1 MSETSKQVANIND
14 TTKEQTDAWVAGILQ
29 EFDWL
34 TKDKQKVSDALQEVQ
49 EKLRPLQDKYFVLCE
64 NRKKDT
70 EEALETKHKITV
82 LEAKLKQL
90 YELYKK

>member
-14 TTKEQTDAWVAGILQ
+14 TTKEQTDTWIAGILQ

-49 EKLRPLQDKYFVLCE
+49 EKLRPFQDQYYSLCE
-64 NRKKDT
+64 NHKKDT
-70 EEALETKHKITV
+70 EEALEIKHKITV

-90 YELYKK
+90 YELYKN

>member
-1 MSETSKQVANIND
+1 MSETQKQIENID
-14 TTKEQTDAWVAGILQ
+14 SLTKEQTDVWVGGVLQ

-34 TKDKQKVSDALQEVQ
+34 TKNNQKLSDALQEVQ
-49 EKLRPLQDKYFVLCE
+49 EKLRPLQDEYYILCE
-64 NRKKDT
+64 NHKKDT
-70 EEALETKHKITV
+70 EEATEIKHKITV

>member
-14 TTKEQTDAWVAGILQ
+14 TTKEQTDTWVAGILQ

-49 EKLRPLQDKYFVLCE
+49 EKLRPYQDEYRILFE
-64 NRKKDT
+64 NHKKDT
-70 EEALETKHKITV
+70 DEAIEIKHKISI
-82 LEAKLKQL
+82 LEGKLKQL
-90 YELYKK
+90 YELYKN